1 MCFQTFL
8 SCKLFLTV
16 RSHKRSKN
24 LKAWWKMTRPDTLF
38 SYQTPKVHRRFGFN
52 GAWNSIVQIA
62 RVSFEIKKQIIFS
75 EVLQWAL
82 WYCLPGLNYT
92 CVCARYPT
100 CVMRIQPG
108 DVRQNTPV
116 NAKWLETE
124 NLMKIWFST
133 LGSHSLDSSVWLPDN
148 FVSGRNVIFSLKEIP
163 FSKHRSAHAN
173 INGTAKMPGDYMS

>member
-38 SYQTPKVHRRFGFN
+38 SYQTPKVQGRFSFN
-52 GAWNSIVQIA
+52 GAWNSIMQIA
-62 RVSFEIKKQIIFS
+62 RVSFETKQIIFS
-75 EVLQWAL
+75 EVLRESAVIFPSRAEL
-82 WYCLPGLNYT
+82 
-92 CVCARYPT
+92 CVRARA

-108 DVRQNTPV
+108 DVRQNAPV

-124 NLMKIWFST
+124 NMMKIWFST
-133 LGSHSLDSSVWLPDN
+133 LDSHSLDFSVRLPDN
-148 FVSGRNVIFSLKEIP
+148 FASERNAIFSLKEIP
-163 FSKHRSAHAN
+163 FSKHRSANAN
-173 INGTAKMPGDYMS
+173 INGTAKTPEDYMS